1 MDYIWQRLIAT
12 ALILGV
18 VLTLGLCHVISGEA
32 AIGIIGLAGGL
43 WFGQF
48 IPSTIGESSAPNVQ
62 TTTTTPTGNPQA

>member
-18 VLTLGLCHVISGEA
+18 TLTLALCHIVSGEA
-32 AIGIIGLAGGL
+32 AVGVIGACGGL

-48 IPSTIGESSAPNVQ
+48 IPAKLNGTVSPPSITVNK
-62 TTTTTPTGNPQA
+62 